1 MTPPN
6 KLAKPFRILKGI
18 VFATLFISYPYLVY
32 RGMESGMNWL
42 APLVFS
48 GIFFYR
54 AGVARQFHRRVLN
67 LCIAIAL
74 ILGAYYVQTLTA
86 KILPVLV
93 QLTLMVFFGRGLF
106 GDKEQTF
113 IERVVRLQF
122 PESPPAVSVYC
133 RQLNWVWTVFF
144 AGNAL
149 LCTLLAIWGNGYWWA
164 FYNGVLIYVLM
175 GVLGMGEYIY
185 RRIHFADLSILHQ
198 GIPSPIATIK
208 ALFIN
213 GRKVFQE
220 MKEH

>member
-1 MTPPN
+1 MQQ
-6 KLAKPFRILKGI
+6 KAFGILKG
-18 VFATLFISYPYLVY
+18 FAFASLFITYPYLVY

-48 GIFFYR
+48 GIFLYR
-54 AGVARQFHRRVLN
+54 AWLAQEFRRRVLN
-67 LCIAIAL
+67 LVFAIAL
-74 ILGAYYVQTLTA
+74 LLGAYYVQTLTA

-106 GDKEQTF
+106 GDKELTF

-122 PESPPAVSVYC
+122 PESPPAVSIYC
-133 RQLNWVWTVFF
+133 RQLSLIWTVFF

-149 LCTLLAIWGNGYWWA
+149 VCTLLAIYGTGYGWA

-175 GVLGMGEYIY
+175 GVLGIGEYIY
-185 RRIHFADLSILHQ
+185 RRIHFADLSVLHQ
-198 GIPSPIATIK
+198 GIPDPMTTIK

-213 GRKVFQE
+213 GRKVFLE
-220 MKEH
+220 MKER